1 MEKHPLIRANLSSS
15 VKHYLYNYIQ
25 NADLNGNKKL
35 PPENVISQK
44 LGVSRVTVRRA
55 LDELEKE
62 GMVLRIHGRG
72 TFINPEAAS
81 IQVNLMPGEEFSSLI
96 KKCGYTPT
104 VEVQSIQRGRPDD
117 ETAKVLQMDSQDE
130 IYTIEKLFF
139 ADGHPAIVSMDRFPA
154 AFVEGELTVEEMSR
168 KSTFAVLKERA
179 GCVIVRDKIQ
189 IETLGRKTAAE
200 QVPSGARMECESIL
214 VFRGIN
220 YSQDNEPVIYDT
232 EYYDTRYIPFSLM
245 RLKDVYD

>member
-15 VKHYLYNYIQ
+15 VKQYLYKYIRS
-25 NADLNGNKKL
+25 ADLNGNRKL
-35 PPENVISQK
+35 PPENVISEN

-62 GMVLRIHGRG
+62 GMVLRMHGRG

-96 KKCGYTPT
+96 RKCGYTPS
-104 VEVQSIQRGRPDD
+104 VEVQAVRKSAPDKT
-117 ETAKVLQMDSQDE
+117 TAEILQLEQGEE
-130 IYTIEKLFF
+130 IYTVEKLFF
-139 ADGHPAIVSMDRFPA
+139 ADGHPAIVSVDRFPA
-154 AFVEGELTVEEMSR
+154 SLAGDSLTEEEIKTR
-168 KSTFAVLKERA
+168 STFDILKERA
-179 GCVIVRDKIQ
+179 GCVVVRDKIR
-189 IETLGRKTAAE
+189 IETMEKKEAAE
-200 QVPSGARMECESIL
+200 QIRSGARMECGSIL

-232 EYYDTRYIPFSLM
+232 EYYDTRYVPFNLM